1 MLKKNIP
8 SWFTNNNDNGRFS
21 SVILDRSND
30 KKKLKKNYQQFHQH
44 FWHAKIINETSPMI
58 L

>member
-44 FWHAKIINETSPMI
+44 F
-58 L
+58 